1 MTNDVAFDP
10 NPERNTS
17 LKESFSIEVEKHAFD
32 NHNTLL
38 ESLVILSDHYGV
50 AEKITTYIS
59 RPLKE
64 KLELEAISNRMLK
77 HNVPLATL
85 FD

>member
-1 MTNDVAFDP
+1 MTNDVVFDP

-17 LKESFSIEVEKHAFD
+17 LKESFSIEVEKHAAN

-38 ESLVILSDHYGV
+38 ESLVLLSDHYGV
-50 AEKITTYIS
+50 ADKIASYVS

-64 KLELEAISNRMLK
+64 KLEIEAINNRMLK
-77 HNVPLATL
+77 HNVQPVTL